1 MTEKNAR
8 RKKFRRHKLDWS
20 EKAEVTFTLFPSCGE
35 KVTEDKDW
43 VGSEAR
49 KSSEVTI
56 YTICVHYLLDIIL
69 VFRTIDGQKALNINY
84 DNPLYYTL

>member
-1 MTEKNAR
+1 MPGERNLG
-8 RKKFRRHKLDWS
+8 RHKLDWS
-20 EKAEVTFTLFPSCGE
+20 EKAEVTFTLFPSCGG

-56 YTICVHYLLDIIL
+56 YTICLCSLPAWYNS
-69 VFRTIDGQKALNINY
+69 F
-84 DNPLYYTL
+84 